1 MLLHSLHKY
10 VVQVNLRHTQD
21 VFSRQPL
28 RTFRFRLSLTSF
40 MAVTAYQNER
50 VTKLKIHNNPFA
62 KAFRDCS
69 VVAVLVITS

>member
-10 VVQVNLRHTQD
+10 AVQINLRRVQD
-21 VFSRQPL
+21 IFSRQPL
-28 RTFRFRLSLTSF
+28 RIFRFRLNLTSF
-40 MAVTAYQNER
+40 IAVTAYQNDR

-69 VVAVLVITS
+69 LVTA